1 MDRLRKLRFDAVQLW
16 LKSPAGDLAQLYAND
31 GGRLYQ
37 MLLTGP
43 AKDFPLS
50 ESEREMAEHLL
61 QRIASSATGPE
72 LARFLLAA
80 MLYLEPYDMPQ
91 GINFMR
97 IPEWLRYHYFEFLLS
112 KPKLA
117 HRLGETRTCHEQ
129 LDRLTS
135 SLYDAI
141 IRQPH
146 SPVWQ
151 KMATIFAEKANLQPL
166 YFSWSNLKPI
176 AVRRAAI
183 VDYVTGLKG
192 HDLEYTMPH
201 RRHRSDRIRLGI
213 YSWSLRLN
221 TETFATLPIFAHLD
235 SGAFDVHL
243 YVHRSDANPI
253 ERRARRMAGSLTVL
267 PETVKGS
274 VAAIRADDLDI
285 LVFGNNVTAGGNFAS
300 NLANYRM
307 ARMQC
312 IHFCSPVTSG
322 KRNIDC
328 FLLGASIAAR
338 LDVAAHF
345 TERILSIEGSGIC
358 FDLPDPPAGDS
369 RGISRQSLGIPA
381 GRPIFISGAN
391 YFKIIPEL
399 RHTWAKILSQVPDSV
414 LLLYPFGPAWA
425 PLYPQQRLR
434 EEVNRV
440 FEQYGIS
447 AERVIV
453 VDTQQGRGEV
463 LALNRC
469 ADVYLDAIPY
479 NGATSL
485 LDPLQEGVPP
495 VVLDGRELRFA
506 QGAAM
511 LRELGIPELVTE
523 KEDEY
528 VELAVRLGC
537 DASLRNAMRVRVLER
552 MRGTPDFLNPQLYGR
567 RVSHALLSLFADSSA
582 VQPRRSV
589 SCTESRPTL

>member
-1 MDRLRKLRFDAVQLW
+1 
-16 LKSPAGDLAQLYAND
+16 
-31 GGRLYQ
+31 
-37 MLLTGP
+37 
-43 AKDFPLS
+43 
-50 ESEREMAEHLL
+50 
-61 QRIASSATGPE
+61 
-72 LARFLLAA
+72 
-80 MLYLEPYDMPQ
+80 
-91 GINFMR
+91 
-97 IPEWLRYHYFEFLLS
+97 
-112 KPKLA
+112 
-117 HRLGETRTCHEQ
+117 
-129 LDRLTS
+129 
-135 SLYDAI
+135 
-141 IRQPH
+141 
-146 SPVWQ
+146 
-151 KMATIFAEKANLQPL
+151 
-166 YFSWSNLKPI
+166 
-176 AVRRAAI
+176 
-183 VDYVTGLKG
+183 VDYATRLKG
-192 HDLEYTMPH
+192 HDLECTLPP
-201 RRHRSDRIRLGI
+201 RGHRSDRIRLGI
-213 YSWSLRLN
+213 YSWSLRLH

-235 SGAFDVHL
+235 PGAFDVRL
-243 YVHRSDANPI
+243 YVHQSDANPI
-253 ERRARRMAGSLTVL
+253 ERRARRLAGSLTIL

-274 VAAIRADDLDI
+274 VETIRADDLDI
-285 LVFGNNVTAGGNFAS
+285 LVFGNNRSAAPGYAFNM
-300 NLANYRM
+300 ANSRM
-307 ARMQC
+307 ARLQC
-312 IHFCSPVTSG
+312 IHFCNPVTSG
-322 KRNIDC
+322 KRHIDC

-358 FDLPDPPAGDS
+358 FDLPDPPAGDF

-381 GRPIFISGAN
+381 GRPIFLSGAN

-434 EEVNRV
+434 EEVKRV

-453 VDTQQGRGEV
+453 MDTQQGRGEV
-463 LALNRC
+463 LALDSC

-495 VVLDGRELRFA
+495 VVLDGRELRCS

-523 KEDEY
+523 NEDEY

-567 RVSHALLSLFADSSA
+567 RISHALLSLFADSSA
-582 VQPRRSV
+582 VQPRRAV